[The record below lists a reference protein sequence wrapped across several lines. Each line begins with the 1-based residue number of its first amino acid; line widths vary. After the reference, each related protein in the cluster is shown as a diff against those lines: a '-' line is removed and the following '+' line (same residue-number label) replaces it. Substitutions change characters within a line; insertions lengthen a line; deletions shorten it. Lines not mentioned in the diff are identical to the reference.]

1 MFYLW
6 APKSLQIVIAAI
18 KLKDSLED
26 QASQSYRKSTLNTL
40 WKNWGW
46 SWSSSI
52 LVTWWEEL
60 THWKRLW
67 CWERLNAV
75 GEEGNRGWD
84 GWMVSLIR
92 WTWTGA
98 NSGRWWGTGKP
109 GVLQSIGSQ
118 ESQTWLDNWTTT
130 PWRESYDKPRQCIK
144 KQRHHVADTG
154 LYTQCYGFSGSHVRV
169 WELDHKG
176 SWTQKN
182 WCFRIVLEKTL
193 ESPLDS
199 KIKPANPKGN
209 QPWILIGRTDAEAPI
224 LWPPDVKSQLT
235 GKDPDAGKDWR
246 KKKGAA
252 EDEWLDGITD
262 SMDMSLS
269 KLWEIVKD
277 REAWRA
283 AVHGVAKS
291 WTWLRD

>member
-109 GVLQSIGSQ
+109 GVLQSIGSR

-209 QPWILIGRTDAEAPI
+209 QPWILIGKLMLKLQYFGHLMWR
-224 LWPPDVKSQLT
+224 VNSQEKTLMLGKIEGKRRGRQRMNGWMASLT
-235 GKDPDAGKDWR
+235 Q
-246 KKKGAA
+246 
-252 EDEWLDGITD
+252 
-262 SMDMSLS
+262 
-269 KLWEIVKD
+269 
-277 REAWRA
+277 
-283 AVHGVAKS
+283 
-291 WTWLRD
+291 WTWVWANSGR